1 MFLVLRMASM
11 ATKMTAGIAI
21 RKYKSVCQASIN
33 EVMVMAVN
41 PTKLNRE
48 NLFISLINI
57 L

>member
-11 ATKMTAGIAI
+11 ATKMKAGIAI
-21 RKYKSVCQASIN
+21 RKYKSVCHATIN